1 MGMKNPRKVRVAVL
15 VGGPSSEHD
24 VSLASGMV
32 VHANLDRGKYEVIPV
47 LIGRKG
53 EWPIEPKHLKDMVDV
68 AFIAMHGEYGEDG
81 VVQELLRDSGIPYT
95 GSDHMASALAMNK
108 ILSRRLFG
116 AHGMNVPES
125 VIFNHYESAER
136 DWSNIPLPA
145 VVKPSD
151 RGSSVGVGIARS
163 IDEVKL
169 ALERAFTYSKTA
181 LIERYIH
188 GRELTCGIVDD
199 GMGHAFP
206 LPVTEILPK
215 LGFFDYN
222 AKYTQGATDEITPAR
237 ILEKEAGLAQAVALR
252 AHELVGASGFSR
264 TDMILGE
271 DGNLYVLEL
280 NTIPGM
286 TENSLLPKAALVHG
300 MTLGELF
307 DRIIEA
313 AFIKHAAI
321 VRR

>member
-1 MGMKNPRKVRVAVL
+1 MGMNPRKVRVAVL

-24 VSLASGMV
+24 VSLASGRV
-32 VHANLDRGKYEVIPV
+32 VHANLDKDKYEIIPV
-47 LIGRKG
+47 LISHRG
-53 EWPIEPKHLKDMVDV
+53 EWPIEPKHLKDMADV
-68 AFIAMHGEYGEDG
+68 VFVAMHGEYGEDG
-81 VVQELLRDSGIPYT
+81 TVQELLKDLEIPYT

-108 ILSRRLFG
+108 ILSRRLFR

-125 VIFNHYESAER
+125 VVFNHYESAER
-136 DWSNIPLPA
+136 DWKDIPLPA

-151 RGSSVGVGIARS
+151 RGSSIGVGIART

-169 ALERAFTYSKTA
+169 ALERALTYSKSA
-181 LIERYIH
+181 LIEQYIQ
-188 GRELTCGIVDD
+188 GRELTCAIIDD

-206 LPVTEILPK
+206 LPVTEIIPK
-215 LGFFDYN
+215 FGFFDYN
-222 AKYTQGATDEITPAR
+222 AKYTKGATEEITPAR
-237 ILEKEAGLAQAVALR
+237 ILGREAGLTQAVALR

-271 DGNLYVLEL
+271 DGDLYVLEI

-313 AFIKHAAI
+313 AFIKHAVM

>member
-24 VSLASGMV
+24 VSLASGRV
-32 VHANLDRGKYEVIPV
+32 VHANLDKDKYKVVPV
-47 LIGRKG
+47 LIGHKG

-81 VVQELLRDSGIPYT
+81 VVQELLRDLGIPYT

-108 ILSRRLFG
+108 ILSRRLFK

-125 VIFNHYESAER
+125 MVFNHYESAER
-136 DWSNIPLPA
+136 DWSDIPLPA
-145 VVKPSD
+145 VVKPSN
-151 RGSSVGVGIARS
+151 RGSSVGVGIARTAN
-163 IDEVKL
+163 EVKL
-169 ALERAFTYSKTA
+169 ALERALTYSKSA
-181 LIERYIH
+181 LIEQYIQ
-188 GRELTCGIVDD
+188 GREITCGVIDD
-199 GMGHAFP
+199 GMGRAFP
-206 LPVTEILPK
+206 LPVTEIIPK
-215 LGFFDYN
+215 FGFFDYN
-222 AKYTQGATDEITPAR
+222 AKYTKGATDEITPAR
-237 ILEKEAGLAQAVALR
+237 ISGREAGLAQAVSLR
-252 AHELVGASGFSR
+252 VHELVGASGFSR

-271 DGNLYVLEL
+271 DGDLYVLEL

>member
-1 MGMKNPRKVRVAVL
+1 MGMKPPKTRVALL

-24 VSLASGMV
+24 VSLASGRV
-32 VHANLDRGKYEVIPV
+32 VYANLNKDRYQITPV
-47 LIGRKG
+47 LVSRRG
-53 EWPIEPKHLKDMVDV
+53 EWPIEPKHLKDMADV

-81 VVQELLRDSGIPYT
+81 TVQEILKDLEIPFT

-108 ILSRRLFG
+108 VLSRRLFK
-116 AHGMNVPES
+116 AHGINVPDS
-125 VIFNHYESAER
+125 VVFNHYESAER
-136 DWSNIPLPA
+136 DWSDIPLPA

-271 DGNLYVLEL
+271 DGNLYVLEI

-286 TENSLLPKAALVHG
+286 TENSLFSKAALVHG
-300 MTLGELF
+300 MTLEELF

-313 AFIKHAAI
+313 AFIKHAAT